1 VNKLNFKIM
10 FIASKKLNKRIVF
23 VLIAIFA
30 VVAFLTAADGLYNQA
45 TDKLAE
51 ATNNIIVLPKV
62 PERKFNLGLD
72 LQGGTQLVYE
82 ADVSNIPERER
93 SSSLEGVRD
102 VIERRVNATG
112 VSEPLI
118 QVNRTL
124 TGDYRIIAELAG
136 VSDID
141 EAIEMIGDTPILEF
155 KEQDDEALTVQLDE
169 SNTQA
174 QQETLEKANNLLE
187 KALENNSLQN
197 LEEGDLLEAVWINQ
211 EEYPVIYE
219 ALVNLEDNKVYPELI
234 VDNDSYQIIELLDQ
248 RMSGNPFLD
257 NEEQE
262 AEPEY
267 LVNIL
272 NISSNFELPA
282 LDLDEGWKN
291 TELTGQHL
299 KRAVLQFNP
308 NDGTPEVSLEF
319 NSEGSKLFAEITK
332 RNIGLPV
339 AIFLD
344 GYPISVPTVNEEI
357 PDGKAVISGQF
368 NVQEARLLVQR
379 LNTGALPVP
388 IELIG
393 QQTVGASLG
402 EKSISNSFSAA
413 IYGFLFVALFMLF
426 FYRLPGLI
434 SIISLLVYVLAVI
447 TIFKVMPV
455 LLALFFILLL
465 IILFILVF
473 SELKIF
479 DGLPSIILFFI
490 VTAFLIF
497 YAINPVTLTLAGLT
511 GFILSIGMAVD
522 ANILI
527 FERMKEELR
536 SGKNLSTAIDE
547 GFRRAWPS
555 IRDGNITTILVCFVL
570 MTFGTGLVKG
580 FGATLFIGVSISMF
594 SSIVITRALLRLL
607 NNTKLEKYKWLL
619 GARVKS

>member
-1 VNKLNFKIM
+1 M

-23 VLIAIFA
+23 ILISIFALIAL
-30 VVAFLTAADGLYNQA
+30 LTAADGFFNQ
-45 TDKLAE
+45 TVDKLAA
-51 ATNNIIVLPKV
+51 ATNNIVVLPKV
-62 PERKFNLGLD
+62 PDRKFNLGLD

-82 ADVSNIPERER
+82 ADVSNIPERDR

-102 VIERRVNATG
+102 VIERRVNSTG

-124 TGDYRIIAELAG
+124 SGDYRIIAELAG
-136 VSDID
+136 ISDID
-141 EAIEMIGDTPILEF
+141 EAIAMIGDTPILEF
-155 KEQDDEALTVQLDE
+155 KEQDEEALSVQLDE
-169 SNTQA
+169 SSLMA
-174 QQETLEKANNLLE
+174 EEETITRANNLLSL
-187 KALENNSLQN
+187 ALENKSLLNLGDGELLESVWLKAEDDVNLYEIVAN
-197 LEEGDLLEAVWINQ
+197 LETKQI
-211 EEYPVIYE
+211 
-219 ALVNLEDNKVYPELI
+219 YPELI
-234 VDNDSYQIIELLDQ
+234 SNNGSYQIVELLDE
-248 RMSGNPFLD
+248 RVASNPFLD
-257 NEEQE
+257 NENEDGE
-262 AEPEY
+262 TEY
-267 LVNIL
+267 LVNVL
-272 NISSNFELPA
+272 NVYSNLELPA
-282 LDLDEGWKN
+282 IDLDAGWKN

-319 NSEGSKLFAEITK
+319 NSDGAKLFAEITK

-339 AIFLD
+339 AIYLD

-388 IELIG
+388 ISLIG

-402 EKSISNSFSAA
+402 ERSINNSFTAA
-413 IYGFLFVALFMLF
+413 MYGFLLVALFMLF
-426 FYRLPGLI
+426 YYRLPGLI
-434 SIISLLVYVLAVI
+434 SVASLFIYVLAVL
-447 TIFKVMPV
+447 TIFKVMPIA
-455 LLALFFILLL
+455 LALLFILIL
-465 IILFILVF
+465 IILFSFVF
-473 SELKIF
+473 NELKIF
-479 DGLPSIILFFI
+479 DGLPSVILFFI
-490 VTAFLIF
+490 VSAFLLY

-555 IRDGNITTILVCFVL
+555 IRDGNITTILSCFVL

-594 SSIVITRALLRLL
+594 SSIVITRALLQLL
-607 NNTKLEKYKWLL
+607 NNKRVEKQKWLL
-619 GARVKS
+619 GLRVKS

>member
-1 VNKLNFKIM
+1 MNKLNFKIM

-465 IILFILVF
+465 IILFSLVF